1 MSNLLEALKQI
12 DVSQLSY
19 DEWIS
24 VGMALKAEGYDCS
37 VWDEWSQNDTRYK
50 KGECERKWRSFSGS
64 SDPVS
69 GGTIIKMAKEAGWV
83 PITQVNGGVMD
94 WDDTIEYDGDGMIYE
109 PESSLSPTEQLITDL
124 QILYKDDELV
134 SYVTSDVWQNP
145 EGAWMPGRGYH
156 DRTAKE
162 LITSL
167 KTISK
172 A

>member
-69 GGTIIKMAKEAGWV
+69 GGTIIKMAKDNGWV

-94 WDDTIEYDGDGMIYE
+94 WNDTIDMMAME
-109 PESSLSPTEQLITDL
+109 
-124 QILYKDDELV
+124 
-134 SYVTSDVWQNP
+134 
-145 EGAWMPGRGYH
+145 
-156 DRTAKE
+156 
-162 LITSL
+162 
-167 KTISK
+167 
-172 A
+172 